1 MLVVNIVTQRIL
13 SNLFLIHQLSER
25 QIKRIA
31 IFVFAETLADQRLAN
46 LNVSHLASKNGC

>member
-1 MLVVNIVTQRIL
+1 LVVNIVTQRIL